1 MAIYHCSV
9 KVIGRNS
16 GRSSVAAAA
25 YRSGE
30 KLLNEYDGVEHDF
43 TRKNWVEYTNII
55 LPDNAPKEYANR
67 STLWNAVEKIERA
80 KDAQL
85 CREFELALPIEMTK
99 EQQIKIVEKFAE
111 DKLIAQGMV
120 VDIAIHNPPVTNDRH
135 QPVDEQ
141 GKVTNDVTKM
151 QFINPHAHIL
161 ATVRPLDEHGKWQ
174 KKSQIEYVCKCGESE
189 KNFTAQ
195 EFKIAKENGW
205 QKQYKFLDGKKKVW
219 LTEEEGRRREL
230 ERVNRSPKTSPY
242 GRKNKIVDY
251 WNSKERIFEWRQYW
265 EKVVNDEFS
274 RNLSDI
280 RIDSRSFKQQGRND
294 ELPTL
299 HMGTAAT
306 NMEKRAKRELQ
317 EGIPEQRVEHSDI
330 GNINREI
337 KEHNQFVRLLKEKV
351 DAAVAKAKH
360 FVSGI
365 ARRIEGL
372 RVQIISNNYNKSV
385 LTQKLNMME
394 SELLTEKERLEKFKM
409 EFDKV
414 NKTNETTLKEVE
426 QLKKEKMDCSPL
438 QFLKKNNLQKQI
450 QDLKEQMENR
460 NEYINNVGKM
470 CGYKSVNDYQK
481 AEAKYIEK
489 YKDYEQMQKEMDKL
503 QSSTKDLTSKYR
515 TELAELPTS
524 SFEKIEQERAILRD
538 EIEEEEKEKLRE
550 NHKSDF
556 KEEKYKEASKRT
568 DNNLE
573 GKQSVSNE
581 KKVDVIEKD
590 IIKRHKLHH

>member
-111 DKLIAQGMV
+111 DKLIVQGMV

-135 QPVDEQ
+135 QPVDEK

-161 ATVRPLDEHGKWQ
+161 ATVRPLDEYGKWQ

-205 QKQYKFLDGKKKVW
+205 QKQYRFLDGKKKVW

-265 EKVVNDEFS
+265 EKVVNDEFA

-294 ELPTL
+294 EVPTL

-306 NMEKRAKRELQ
+306 NMEKRAKREIQ
-317 EGIPEQRVEHSDI
+317 EGIPEQMIERSDI

-337 KEHNQFVRLLKEKV
+337 KEHNRFVRMLKEKM
-351 DAAVAKAKH
+351 DAAIAKAKN

-385 LTQKLNMME
+385 LTQKLNLME
-394 SELLTEKERLEKFKM
+394 SELLTEKERLEKFKV

-414 NKTNETTLKEVE
+414 NKANEITLKEVE
-426 QLKKEKMDCSPL
+426 RLKKEKIDCSPL
-438 QFLKKNNLQKQI
+438 QLFKKNNLQKQI
-450 QDLKEQMENR
+450 RDLEEQMGNR
-460 NEYINNVGKM
+460 NEYVNNIGKM
-470 CGYKSVNDYQK
+470 CGYKSVDDYQK
-481 AEAKYIEK
+481 AEAKYVEK
-489 YKDYEQMQKEMDKL
+489 YKDYEKMQKEMDKI

-515 TELAELPTS
+515 TELAEIPTS
-524 SFEKIEQERAILRD
+524 NFVEIEKERVILRD

-550 NHKSDF
+550 NYKSDF
-556 KEEKYKEASKRT
+556 KEEKYKEASMRT
-568 DNNLE
+568 DNNLA
-573 GKQSVSNE
+573 GKQNISVR
-581 KKVDVIEKD
+581 EKD
-590 IIKRHKLHH
+590 SIKKYRNR

>member
-43 TRKNWVEYTNII
+43 TRKNWVKYTNII

-67 STLWNAVEKIERA
+67 STLWNAVEKSERA

-99 EQQIKIVEKFAE
+99 EQQIQIVEKFAA

-135 QPVDEQ
+135 QPVDEK

-161 ATVRPLDEHGKWQ
+161 ATIRPIDEHGKWQ

-385 LTQKLNMME
+385 LTQKLNLME

-470 CGYKSVNDYQK
+470 CGYKSIDDYQK
-481 AEAKYIEK
+481 AEVKYIEK

-515 TELAELPTS
+515 TELAEIPTS

-538 EIEEEEKEKLRE
+538 EIEEKEKEKLRE

-556 KEEKYKEASKRT
+556 KEEKYKEASMRT

-573 GKQSVSNE
+573 EQRKVLDKGKVSERE
-581 KKVDVIEKD
+581 KE
-590 IIKRHKLHH
+590 IIRSHKR

>member
-251 WNSKERIFEWRQYW
+251 WNSKKRIFEWRQYW

-385 LTQKLNMME
+385 LTQKLNLME

-470 CGYKSVNDYQK
+470 YGYKSVDDYQK

-538 EIEEEEKEKLRE
+538 EIEEEEKGKLRE

-556 KEEKYKEASKRT
+556 KEEKYKEASMRT
-568 DNNLE
+568 DNNLAE
-573 GKQSVSNE
+573 KRNISVR
-581 KKVDVIEKD
+581 EKD
-590 IIKRHKLHH
+590 SIKKYRNR

>member
-230 ERVNRSPKTSPY
+230 ER
-242 GRKNKIVDY
+242 
-251 WNSKERIFEWRQYW
+251 
-265 EKVVNDEFS
+265 
-274 RNLSDI
+274 
-280 RIDSRSFKQQGRND
+280 
-294 ELPTL
+294 
-299 HMGTAAT
+299 
-306 NMEKRAKRELQ
+306 
-317 EGIPEQRVEHSDI
+317 
-330 GNINREI
+330 
-337 KEHNQFVRLLKEKV
+337 
-351 DAAVAKAKH
+351 
-360 FVSGI
+360 
-365 ARRIEGL
+365 
-372 RVQIISNNYNKSV
+372 
-385 LTQKLNMME
+385 
-394 SELLTEKERLEKFKM
+394 
-409 EFDKV
+409 
-414 NKTNETTLKEVE
+414 
-426 QLKKEKMDCSPL
+426 
-438 QFLKKNNLQKQI
+438 
-450 QDLKEQMENR
+450 
-460 NEYINNVGKM
+460 
-470 CGYKSVNDYQK
+470 
-481 AEAKYIEK
+481 
-489 YKDYEQMQKEMDKL
+489 
-503 QSSTKDLTSKYR
+503 
-515 TELAELPTS
+515 
-524 SFEKIEQERAILRD
+524 
-538 EIEEEEKEKLRE
+538 
-550 NHKSDF
+550 
-556 KEEKYKEASKRT
+556 
-568 DNNLE
+568 
-573 GKQSVSNE
+573 
-581 KKVDVIEKD
+581 
-590 IIKRHKLHH
+590 

>member
-330 GNINREI
+330 GI
-337 KEHNQFVRLLKEKV
+337 L
-351 DAAVAKAKH
+351 
-360 FVSGI
+360 
-365 ARRIEGL
+365 
-372 RVQIISNNYNKSV
+372 
-385 LTQKLNMME
+385 
-394 SELLTEKERLEKFKM
+394 
-409 EFDKV
+409 
-414 NKTNETTLKEVE
+414 
-426 QLKKEKMDCSPL
+426 
-438 QFLKKNNLQKQI
+438 
-450 QDLKEQMENR
+450 
-460 NEYINNVGKM
+460 
-470 CGYKSVNDYQK
+470 
-481 AEAKYIEK
+481 IEK
-489 YKDYEQMQKEMDKL
+489 
-503 QSSTKDLTSKYR
+503 SK
-515 TELAELPTS
+515 S
-524 SFEKIEQERAILRD
+524 
-538 EIEEEEKEKLRE
+538 
-550 NHKSDF
+550 
-556 KEEKYKEASKRT
+556 
-568 DNNLE
+568 
-573 GKQSVSNE
+573 
-581 KKVDVIEKD
+581 
-590 IIKRHKLHH
+590 IINS

>member
-55 LPDNAPKEYANR
+55 LPDNVPKEYANR

-460 NEYINNVGKM
+460 NEYIN
-470 CGYKSVNDYQK
+470 
-481 AEAKYIEK
+481 I
-489 YKDYEQMQKEMDKL
+489 
-503 QSSTKDLTSKYR
+503 
-515 TELAELPTS
+515 
-524 SFEKIEQERAILRD
+524 
-538 EIEEEEKEKLRE
+538 
-550 NHKSDF
+550 
-556 KEEKYKEASKRT
+556 
-568 DNNLE
+568 
-573 GKQSVSNE
+573 
-581 KKVDVIEKD
+581 
-590 IIKRHKLHH
+590 